1 MFFRDTDENQGPV
14 AELLAMRRHNLRPNH
29 LRMVIYAPWTTHAH
43 DGIVP
48 RRRLIPLNFWCEESL
63 VRGEYAPSTGRGRL
77 RACRQA
83 HPRAC
88 PGQFALPSLPSPCVV
103 KLSFFVLA
111 GPRRGFRNG
120 TKFKL
125 LAHDFVLLTGNECQ
139 LKVAHTQGA

>member
-1 MFFRDTDENQGPV
+1 MFFSDTDENQGPV

-29 LRMVIYAPWTTHAH
+29 LRMVIHAPWTPQAH

-48 RRRLIPLNFWCEESL
+48 RRRFIPLDFWCEESL

-83 HPRAC
+83 HP
-88 PGQFALPSLPSPCVV
+88 QSLSRPVCLAFVTSPCVV

-125 LAHDFVLLTGNECQ
+125 LHDFVLLTGNECQ
-139 LKVAHTQGA
+139 LKVAHTQRA